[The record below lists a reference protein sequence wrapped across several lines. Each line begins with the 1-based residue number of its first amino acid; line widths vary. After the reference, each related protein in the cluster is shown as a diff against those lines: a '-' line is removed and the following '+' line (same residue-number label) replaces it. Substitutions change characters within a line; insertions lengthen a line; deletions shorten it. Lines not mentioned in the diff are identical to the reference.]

1 VESITDSGDQ
11 FLAHYGI
18 PGMKWGRRSSKGS
31 KGTASKPKSTA
42 TPFKKNPNQDPP
54 PAKGV
59 TDLRPKHIKRISDV
73 ELRQR
78 LNRIQME
85 TQYKELTDGKSSAP
99 KSKAADAYEKF
110 EKGHSAVKKLLAV
123 AKTAQSIYKLYDS
136 NEIRMLR
143 GVESKEAEAERKN
156 KDKKK

>member
-1 VESITDSGDQ
+1 MARVTDSSDQ

-18 PGMKWGRRSSKGS
+18 PGMKWGKRGS
-31 KGTASKPKSTA
+31 KSKSTTA
-42 TPFKKNPNQDPP
+42 AKKSNTPYPRDPNREPP

-85 TQYKELTDGKSSAP
+85 TQYKELTEGKSSP
-99 KSKAADAYEKF
+99 DKSKAVEAYEKF
-110 EKGHSAVKKLLAV
+110 EKGHKAVQKIMAI
-123 AKTAQSIYKLYDS
+123 AKTAQAIHKFVNSDLVKDI
-136 NEIRMLR
+136 
-143 GVESKEAEAERKN
+143 SKALK
-156 KDKKK
+156 